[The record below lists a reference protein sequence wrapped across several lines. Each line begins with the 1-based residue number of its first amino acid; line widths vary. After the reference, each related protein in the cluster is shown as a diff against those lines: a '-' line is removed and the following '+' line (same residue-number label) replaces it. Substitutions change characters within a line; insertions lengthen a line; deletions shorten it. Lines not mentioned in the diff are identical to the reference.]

1 MTLTN
6 LFQISWQKFKIWFI
20 NKICFLLLKQ
30 QKGNNFLLQE
40 DFLLVVFSSCFR
52 FQSLLSFLN
61 IYLYLDQVTLFKAAA
76 KKAHE
81 TKWNNWMNR

>member
-6 LFQISWQKFKIWFI
+6 LFQISWQKFKIWFMKQMI
-20 NKICFLLLKQ
+20 YFLLLKQ
-30 QKGNNFLLQE
+30 QKDNNFLLQE
-40 DFLLVVFSSCFR
+40 DFLLVVFFSCFR

-76 KKAHE
+76 KKH
-81 TKWNNWMNR
+81 TKPSGIIG

>member
-6 LFQISWQKFKIWFI
+6 LFQISWQKFKIWFMKQMI
-20 NKICFLLLKQ
+20 YFFLLKQ

-52 FQSLLSFLN
+52 FQSPLSFLN
-61 IYLYLDQVTLFKAAA
+61 IYLYLDQGTLFKAAA
-76 KKAHE
+76 KKYM
-81 TKWNNWMNR
+81 KPSGIMG

>member
-1 MTLTN
+1 MMTLTN
-6 LFQISWQKFKIWFI
+6 LFQISWQKFKIWFMKEMI
-20 NKICFLLLKQ
+20 YFLLLKE

-61 IYLYLDQVTLFKAAA
+61 IYLYLDQVTLFKVLLP
-76 KKAHE
+76 KG
-81 TKWNNWMNR
+81 T

>member
-1 MTLTN
+1 MIYFL
-6 LFQISWQKFKIWFI
+6 LLKQQKGNNFLMKQMIY
-20 NKICFLLLKQ
+20 FLLLKQ

-61 IYLYLDQVTLFKAAA
+61 IYLYLDQVTLFKVLLP
-76 KKAHE
+76 KS
-81 TKWNNWMNR
+81 T